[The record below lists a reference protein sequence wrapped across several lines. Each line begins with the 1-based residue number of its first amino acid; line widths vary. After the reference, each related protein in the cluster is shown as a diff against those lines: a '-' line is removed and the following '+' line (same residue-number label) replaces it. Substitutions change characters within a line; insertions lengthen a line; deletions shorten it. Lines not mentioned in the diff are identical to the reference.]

1 MIKFS
6 VITCTYNASAV
17 LARTLDSVLSQS
29 WTQIEHI
36 IIDGASKDNTLAMAQ
51 DYSRKNEEEETEH
64 EVVIVSEPDRGLY
77 DAMNKGLARATGDY
91 IVYLNAGD
99 VFPSDK
105 TLEQISIDVNN
116 RSDGKLPAVLY
127 GDTNIVDDEGQ
138 LLHPRRLAPPDNLTW
153 RSFRHGMLVCHQ
165 AFYARTDLAQ
175 AEHYDLRYRF
185 SADYEWCLRCLKK
198 AKRCAYTGTT
208 LIDYLADG
216 LTDKNHKASLR
227 ERYDIM
233 CQYYGTLPTIVRHI
247 GFFARNLKRKLLK

>member
-51 DYSRKNEEEETEH
+51 AYSLKNQEEETEH

-91 IVYLNAGD
+91 TVYLNAGD
-99 VFPSDK
+99 VFPSAH
-105 TLEQISIDVNN
+105 TLEQISINVNN

-127 GDTNIVDDEGQ
+127 GDTNIVDDEGRLLRPALPLLCRCRLVHTHHEASRARASGIAASATGGGQ
-138 LLHPRRLAPPDNLTW
+138 LSRWRHDQQEPSSLA
-153 RSFRHGMLVCHQ
+153 H
-165 AFYARTDLAQ
+165 
-175 AEHYDLRYRF
+175 
-185 SADYEWCLRCLKK
+185 
-198 AKRCAYTGTT
+198 
-208 LIDYLADG
+208 
-216 LTDKNHKASLR
+216 
-227 ERYDIM
+227 
-233 CQYYGTLPTIVRHI
+233 
-247 GFFARNLKRKLLK
+247 